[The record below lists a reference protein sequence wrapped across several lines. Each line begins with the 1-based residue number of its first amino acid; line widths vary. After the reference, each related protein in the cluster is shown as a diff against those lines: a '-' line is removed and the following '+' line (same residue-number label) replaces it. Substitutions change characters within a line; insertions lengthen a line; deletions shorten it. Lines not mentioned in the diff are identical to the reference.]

1 MHTFS
6 DYRHQNGFSTNEIGY
21 ERAIHMDDE
30 VEDPQDVQSDID
42 SQVCT
47 RKFNQNHFINIVN
60 LDVAAEILYTATRI
74 QI

>member
-1 MHTFS
+1 MLTFS

-47 RKFNQNHFINIVN
+47 RTFRKVILLILQH
-60 LDVAAEILYTATRI
+60 LDVTAEILYIATRI